1 MKHIQTYNDFL
12 NESDN
17 VSKLEKEFKK
27 LNSQYVKLDKKMDS
41 LSKTGNTDDISDE
54 LERIQIR
61 MSEIATELENNHL

>member
-1 MKHIQTYNDFL
+1 MKHINTYKIFL
-12 NESDN
+12 NESSN

-61 MSEIATELENNHL
+61 MSEISTELENIK